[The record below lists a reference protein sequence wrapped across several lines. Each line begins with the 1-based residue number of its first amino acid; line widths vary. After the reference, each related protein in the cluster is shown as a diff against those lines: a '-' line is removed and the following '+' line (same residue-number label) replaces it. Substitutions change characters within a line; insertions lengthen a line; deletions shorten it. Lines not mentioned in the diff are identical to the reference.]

1 MRLILMVLIL
11 LTAAIGTLPTTAQEV
26 PPDATAAA
34 PVEEPAPAPAA
45 VEVPEPAAPT
55 PAPVE
60 APAAEAAPPLEEA
73 TAEPAEPTPTPPAA
87 EDAPGWSSI
96 GWKLVEYTTPVLG
109 AFLAAL
115 VGFAIRWLNSKTSSL
130 RWSTVIQMAGDAA
143 RTSVLAVQQTY
154 VDAIV
159 ASGGK
164 LTEAQALE
172 ASRKALAATRLA
184 LGTKGLDALKA
195 VISGGEAEVTEW
207 LTSRIEAS
215 VQSAKK
221 VPT

>member
-1 MRLILMVLIL
+1 M
-11 LTAAIGTLPTTAQEV
+11 TAALGVPPTTAQEV

-34 PVEEPAPAPAA
+34 PVEEPAPAPA
-45 VEVPEPAAPT
+45 
-55 PAPVE
+55 PVE
-60 APAAEAAPPLEEA
+60 TPEAEPEPPLEEA
-73 TAEPAEPTPTPPAA
+73 TAAPAEPDPTPPAA
-87 EDAPGWSSI
+87 EDVPGWSSI
-96 GWKLVEYTTPVLG
+96 GWKLVEYMIPVLG
-109 AFLAAL
+109 AFLVTL

-159 ASGGK
+159 ANGGK
-164 LTEAQALE
+164 LTGAQALE
-172 ASRKALAATRLA
+172 ASQKALAATRLA

-195 VISGGEAEVTEW
+195 AISGGEAEATEW
-207 LTSRIEAS
+207 LMNRIEAA
-215 VQSAKK
+215 VGVAKR

>member
-11 LTAAIGTLPTTAQEV
+11 LTGALPTAAQEV

-34 PVEEPAPAPAA
+34 PVEEPAPAA
-45 VEVPEPAAPT
+45 VESPEPAAPP
-55 PAPVE
+55 PATVE
-60 APAAEAAPPLEEA
+60 APAAEPAAPPPEEA
-73 TAEPAEPTPTPPAA
+73 TAEPAEPPPPPPAA
-87 EDAPGWSSI
+87 DDAPGWSDI
-96 GWKLVEYTTPVLG
+96 GWKLVEYTIPVLG

-159 ASGGK
+159 ANGGK
-164 LTEAQALE
+164 LTLEQAEE
-172 ASRKALAATRLA
+172 ASKKALAATRLA

-195 VISGGEAEVTEW
+195 AISGGEAEVTEW
-207 LTSRIEAS
+207 LTNRIEAA
-215 VQSAKK
+215 VGVAKR

>member
-1 MRLILMVLIL
+1 MRLTLMILIL
-11 LTAAIGTLPTTAQEV
+11 LTASIGALPTTAQEA
-26 PPDATAAA
+26 PPDVAAA
-34 PVEEPAPAPAA
+34 PVEEPAPALAA
-45 VEVPEPAAPT
+45 VETPEPEAPP

-73 TAEPAEPTPTPPAA
+73 TAEPAEPTPTQPPAA
-87 EDAPGWSSI
+87 EDVPGWSSI
-96 GWKLVEYTTPVLG
+96 GWKLVEYTIPVLG

-143 RTSVLAVQQTY
+143 RTAVLAVQQTY

-159 ASGGK
+159 KSGGK
-164 LTEAQALE
+164 LTEEQALE
-172 ASRKALAATRLA
+172 ASKKALAATRLA

-195 VISGGEAEVTEW
+195 AISGGEAEVTEW
-207 LTSRIEAS
+207 LTSRIEAN
-215 VQSAKK
+215 VQAVKK